1 MAKEDDD
8 NSKEGVDFEWVQG
21 NDDENSGFKT
31 RRFFTRA
38 EKKARAS
45 APTTSPMPKARPK
58 KEVSASDLAPKTSP
72 IPKARPKKDPVKVT
86 ASASAPKPAATT
98 PAKVSVK
105 RSPKL
110 DNSLGGRLGRALGTF
125 VGRQLSGPSKMDKM
139 KAEATDQTNR
149 SKANQ
154 GMKELMTGRK
164 GAAAQYKSGGLVTK
178 SGSSELKDKLVSDKK
193 ALGLKSGGMVMQKGR
208 ASRPCRTF

>member
-8 NSKEGVDFEWVQG
+8 NYKEGVDFEYVQG

-38 EKKARAS
+38 EKKARSS
-45 APTTSPMPKARPK
+45 APTTSPMSKSSTKKAA
-58 KEVSASDLAPKTSP
+58 SASDLAPKTSP
-72 IPKARPKKDPVKVT
+72 IPKARPKKDPIKVT
-86 ASASAPKPAATT
+86 ASASSPKPAHTA
-98 PAKVSVK
+98 PAKVSVN
-105 RSPKL
+105 RSPKT
-110 DNSLGGRLGRALGTF
+110 DNSLGGRLGRALGNF
-125 VGRQLSGPSKMDKM
+125 AVRQLSGPSKMDKM
-139 KAEATDQTNR
+139 KAEAADQTNR

-178 SGSSELKDKLVSDKK
+178 S
-193 ALGLKSGGMVMQKGR
+193 KGT
-208 ASRPCRTF
+208 RPCKMC

>member
-1 MAKEDDD
+1 MAKDSED
-8 NSKEGVDFEWVQG
+8 NYKEGVDFEWVQG
-21 NDDENSGFKT
+21 NNDENSGFLT

-38 EKKARAS
+38 EKKARSS
-45 APTTSPMPKARPK
+45 APTTSPMPKARAK
-58 KEVSASDLAPKTSP
+58 KAAPASDLAPTTSP
-72 IPKARPKKDPVKVT
+72 KPKARPKKDPVKVT
-86 ASASAPKPAATT
+86 ASVSTPAPAKTAD
-98 PAKVSVK
+98 AKVSVT
-105 RSPKL
+105 RSPKT

-178 SGSSELKDKLVSDKK
+178 SGS
-193 ALGLKSGGMVMQKGR
+193 A
-208 ASRPCRTF
+208 RPCKTF

>member
-1 MAKEDDD
+1 MAKDSED
-8 NSKEGVDFEWVQG
+8 NYKEGVDFEWVQG
-21 NDDENSGFKT
+21 GDSADSGYKT

-38 EKKARAS
+38 EKKARS
-45 APTTSPMPKARPK
+45 MAPTTSPTPKA
-58 KEVSASDLAPKTSP
+58 
-72 IPKARPKKDPVKVT
+72 
-86 ASASAPKPAATT
+86 KPAAPKAAAPKAAAPKKKPAAAAKVKVAATVSSPT
-98 PAKVSVK
+98 PAKTADAKVSVS
-105 RSPKL
+105 RSPNT
-110 DNSLGGRLGRALGTF
+110 DNSMGGRLGRALGTF

-178 SGSSELKDKLVSDKK
+178 S
-193 ALGLKSGGMVMQKGR
+193 KGT
-208 ASRPCRTF
+208 RPCKMC